1 MAKGVSQ
8 ETMPPGEVRY
18 RQGTITGNA
27 GRRTATIIVEN
38 TSDRDIQVTSHYH
51 FFEVNKRL
59 RFDRAQ
65 AFGMHLD
72 IPPGTSI
79 RFEPGERRDVR
90 LVEFG
95 GGRRLVG
102 FAGLT
107 NAQANAETLAL
118 ALQRARIQGFLDT
131 GRTEAPESPGPHSPE
146 PSGSPS

>member
-1 MAKGVSQ
+1 MR
-8 ETMPPGEVRY
+8 PGEAAY
-18 RQGTITGNA
+18 GAGTITGNT
-27 GRRTATIIVEN
+27 GRRTVTLAVEN

-72 IPPGTSI
+72 IPPGTTI
-79 RFEPGERRDVR
+79 RFEPGERREVR

-95 GGRRLVG
+95 GGKRLIG

-107 NAQANAETLAL
+107 RGQANDVTRAVAV
-118 ALQRARIQGFLDT
+118 QRARAQGFLDT
-131 GRTEAPESPGPHSPE
+131 GTAET
-146 PSGSPS
+146 

>member
-1 MAKGVSQ
+1 MI
-8 ETMPPGEVRY
+8 PGEISY
-18 RQGTITGNA
+18 RPESITGNA
-27 GRRTATIIVEN
+27 GRRAVTIVVEN
-38 TSDRDIQVTSHYH
+38 TADRDIQVTSHYH

-95 GGRRLVG
+95 GGRRLIG

-107 NAQANAETLAL
+107 QGQANAEAKEM
-118 ALQRARIQGFLDT
+118 ALQRARLGGFLDT
-131 GRTEAPESPGPHSPE
+131 GAVEA
-146 PSGSPS
+146 

>member
-1 MAKGVSQ
+1 MR
-8 ETMPPGEVRY
+8 PGEVSY
-18 RQGTITGNA
+18 REGTIAGNV
-27 GRRTATIIVEN
+27 GRRTVTIVVEN

-72 IPPGTSI
+72 IPPGTAI
-79 RFEPGERRDVR
+79 RFEPGERREVR

-95 GGRRLVG
+95 GSKRLIG

-107 NAQANAETLAL
+107 NAQANEETKAV
-118 ALQRARIQGFLDT
+118 ALQRAHAQGFLDAAT
-131 GRTEAPESPGPHSPE
+131 AEAHKASGQHRREAPG
-146 PSGSPS
+146 

>member
-1 MAKGVSQ
+1 MI
-8 ETMPPGEVRY
+8 PGEVSY
-18 RQGTITGNA
+18 QPGTIIGNA
-27 GRRTATIIVEN
+27 GRRTVTITVEN

-72 IPPGTSI
+72 IPPGTTI
-79 RFEPGERRDVR
+79 RFEPGEQRDVN

-95 GGRRLVG
+95 GSKRLIG

-107 NAQANAETLAL
+107 NGQANELTKAVAL
-118 ALQRARIQGFLDT
+118 RRMWLEGFLDS
-131 GRTEAPESPGPHSPE
+131 GRSEDREDELG
-146 PSGSPS
+146 

>member
-1 MAKGVSQ
+1 
-8 ETMPPGEVRY
+8 MPPGEVIY
-18 RQGTITGNA
+18 RDGTIAGNA
-27 GRRTATIIVEN
+27 GRRTVTMMVEN

-72 IPPGTSI
+72 IPPGTTV

-90 LVEFG
+90 LVEFAG
-95 GGRRLVG
+95 GKRLVG

-107 NAQANAETLAL
+107 NTQANDQTRAL
-118 ALQRARIQGFLDT
+118 ALQRARAQGFLDT
-131 GRTEAPESPGPHSPE
+131 GAAEA
-146 PSGSPS
+146 

>member
-1 MAKGVSQ
+1 VKGKS
-8 ETMPPGEVRY
+8 ETMPPGEVIY
-18 RQGTITGNA
+18 GTGTIVGNA
-27 GRRTATIIVEN
+27 GRRTVTMLVEN

-72 IPPGTSI
+72 IPPGTTV

-90 LVEFG
+90 LVEFAG
-95 GGRRLVG
+95 GKRLVG

-107 NAQANAETLAL
+107 NAQANDQTRAL
-118 ALQRARIQGFLDT
+118 ALQRARVQGFLDT
-131 GRTEAPESPGPHSPE
+131 GS
-146 PSGSPS
+146 

>member
-1 MAKGVSQ
+1 VGEVEEAMR
-8 ETMPPGEVRY
+8 PGEVSY
-18 RQGTITGNA
+18 REGIITGNA
-27 GRRTATIIVEN
+27 GLRTVTIVVEN

-72 IPPGTSI
+72 IPPGTTI
-79 RFEPGERRDVR
+79 RFEPGERREVR

-95 GGRRLVG
+95 GGRRLIG

-107 NAQANAETLAL
+107 NAQANEETRAV
-118 ALQRARIQGFLDT
+118 ALQRAHVQGFLDAAT
-131 GRTEAPESPGPHSPE
+131 AETHHTSGQHHPEAPG
-146 PSGSPS
+146 